1 MKKNLCAAI
10 IGIAFTATAC
20 LSAHAQDLKAMLL
33 KPANGWVMEWNNPD
47 THNSGVTEAVFMN
60 RGAGVV
66 VKLYITEP
74 GADTSGRLNCESNVT
89 IAADAI
95 SLTTCRGGDL
105 VLILDPSDTVYP
117 FKSKQRTVNGYAFKV
132 KVK

>member
-1 MKKNLCAAI
+1 MKKNLYAAI
-10 IGIAFTATAC
+10 IGIAFTATTC
-20 LSAHAQDLKAMLL
+20 LSAHAQDLKALLL

-47 THNSGVTEAVFMN
+47 TYNSGVTEAMFMN

-66 VKLYITEP
+66 VKLNITEP
-74 GADTSGRLNCESNVT
+74 GADTYGRLNCESNVT
-89 IAADAI
+89 IAADTV

-105 VLILDPSDTVYP
+105 VLVFDPGDTVYP